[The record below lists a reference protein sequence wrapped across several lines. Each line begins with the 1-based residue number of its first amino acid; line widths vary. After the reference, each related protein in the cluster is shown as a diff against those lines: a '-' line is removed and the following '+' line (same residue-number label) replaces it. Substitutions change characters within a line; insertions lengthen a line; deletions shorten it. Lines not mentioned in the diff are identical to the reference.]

1 MKLLNEILG
10 TKYPII
16 QGGMANIATG
26 EFAAACSNAGALGL
40 IGSGG
45 MDADSLRE
53 NIRRCRA
60 LTDKPFGVNIMLM
73 HPQADEFAKIV
84 VEEGVKLV
92 TTGAGNP

>member
-1 MKLLNEILG
+1 
-10 TKYPII
+10 
-16 QGGMANIATG
+16 
-26 EFAAACSNAGALGL
+26 
-40 IGSGG
+40 
-45 MDADSLRE
+45 MDADTLRE

-92 TTGAGNP
+92 TTGAGNPGKYMAAWSSRYHGHPVAAAAILAKTSGTARH